1 MPKCL
6 KKILLPVFQFFFR
19 LFPLQDKVVF
29 RNFNGRGLGDDPK
42 YIALEMLRL
51 YPKIKLV
58 WLASNLGESHPKGI
72 KFIQFNSIRAY
83 YHLATAKVWVN
94 NIKHSSMFI
103 PKRKNQ
109 FYIQTWHSTFGIKR
123 IEAAANLPDSYVSRA
138 MQDAAQTDLMYAN
151 NDYRMNIYRTGF
163 WYKGPVIKSDVPR
176 NSILFQLSE
185 NKKQEIRSFFSIPQ
199 NSSIVLYAPTFREDK
214 SNASI
219 YRFDYK
225 KILCALE
232 KKFQKKFTM
241 LLKLHPNVARQQ
253 NALAFSKEV
262 INACDYPD
270 MQELLAIVDILI
282 TDFSASMFDFGFLR
296 KPVFLFAQDY
306 DRYVQKERD
315 LDIDINDLPFSMSKS
330 EIGLTNQIIAFEKEE
345 YIEKIHHFY
354 TRYGLKDAGNG
365 AKTIAGIIY
374 AQIAFPKKLY

>member
-1 MPKCL
+1 MPKRL
-6 KKILLPVFQFFFR
+6 KEFLLPVFLLLFR
-19 LFPLQDKVVF
+19 LFPLQNKVVF

-42 YIALEMLRL
+42 YIALEMLRS
-51 YPKIKLV
+51 YPRIKLI

-72 KFIQFNSIRAY
+72 KFIRFNSISAY

-103 PKRKNQ
+103 PKRKKQ
-109 FYIQTWHSTFGIKR
+109 FYIQTWHSTFGVKK
-123 IEAAANLPDSYVSRA
+123 IEAAANLPDSYISRA

-176 NSILFQLSE
+176 NSILFQLPEPSRQ
-185 NKKQEIRSFFSIPQ
+185 KIRSFFSIPKD
-199 NSSIVLYAPTFREDK
+199 SSIALYAPTFREDK
-214 SNASI
+214 SNLSI
-219 YRFDYK
+219 YRFDYQ

-241 LLKLHPNVARQQ
+241 LLKLHPNVSRQQ
-253 NALAFSKEV
+253 NALAFSKDV
-262 INACDYPD
+262 LNACDYPD
-270 MQELLAIVDILI
+270 MQELLALADVLI

-306 DRYVQKERD
+306 DRYVKSERD
-315 LDIDINDLPFSMSKS
+315 LDIAIEDLPFSMSKS
-330 EIGLTNQIIAFEKEE
+330 EPDLTNQIEAFEKDE
-345 YIEKIHHFY
+345 YTKKVHHFY
-354 TRYGLKDAGNG
+354 TQYGLKDMGKG
-365 AKTIAGIIY
+365 AKTIAGIIND
-374 AQIAFPKKLY
+374 QIASPKKLY

>member
-1 MPKCL
+1 MPKRL
-6 KKILLPVFQFFFR
+6 KEFLQPVFLLLFR
-19 LFPLQDKVVF
+19 LFPLQNKVVF

-42 YIALEMLRL
+42 YIALEMLRS
-51 YPKIKLV
+51 YPRIKLI

-72 KFIQFNSIRAY
+72 KFIRFNSIRAY

-103 PKRKNQ
+103 PKRKKQ
-109 FYIQTWHSTFGIKR
+109 FYIQTWHSTFGVKK
-123 IEAAANLPDSYVSRA
+123 IEAAANLPDSYISRA

-185 NKKQEIRSFFSIPQ
+185 PSRQRIRSFFSIPKD
-199 NSSIVLYAPTFREDK
+199 SSIALYAPTFREDK
-214 SNASI
+214 SNISI
-219 YRFDYK
+219 YRFDYQ

-241 LLKLHPNVARQQ
+241 LLKLHPNVSRQQ
-253 NALAFSKEV
+253 NALAFSKDV
-262 INACDYPD
+262 LNACDYPD
-270 MQELLAIVDILI
+270 MQELLALADVLI

-306 DRYVQKERD
+306 DRYIKNERD
-315 LDIDINDLPFSMSKS
+315 LDIAIEDLPFSMSKS
-330 EIGLTNQIIAFEKEE
+330 ELDLTNQIEAFEKDE
-345 YIEKIHHFY
+345 YAKKVHHFY
-354 TRYGLKDAGNG
+354 TQYGLKDMGKG
-365 AKTIAGIIY
+365 AKTIAGIIND
-374 AQIAFPKKLY
+374 QIASPKKLY